1 MTHLTIREASQLIGR
16 TSATIRRYIRSGRLK
31 AEKQIGKF
39 GEEYRIPREDLLAL
53 GFTPAGPGD
62 GREAGTLVRAPSAP
76 PVPAA
81 PDFVPLSLYNEL
93 LMKHEQILVQYG
105 MIRAGGQKLL
115 EYKAD
120 AESKAEEIRDARERY
135 DALRQRAL
143 KEIGLLRKQVREME
157 IRLEERGIEVTLLQ
171 EKVDGLEQAPAGRR
185 VALDSVASS
194 LHEVRQQQ
202 QAVADLLAE
211 DPRSLAGGVGV
222 RPIASGYPPL
232 DRKDDH

>member
-16 TSATIRRYIRSGRLK
+16 TPATIRRYIRSGRLK

-53 GFTPAGPGD
+53 GFTPAEPGD
-62 GREAGTLVRAPSAP
+62 DRGSGTLVRAPAAA
-76 PVPAA
+76 PAA
-81 PDFVPLSLYNEL
+81 VAPDVVPLSLYNEL

-171 EKVDGLEQAPAGRR
+171 EKIEGLARAPAGRR
-185 VALDSVASS
+185 IALDSVASS
-194 LHEVRQQQ
+194 LHDVRQQQ

-211 DPRSLAGGVGV
+211 DPRGLAGGVGV

>member
-16 TSATIRRYIRSGRLK
+16 TPATIRRYIRSGRLK

-53 GFTPAGPGD
+53 GFTPAEPGE
-62 GREAGTLVRAPSAP
+62 GREAGTLVRAPSVA
-76 PVPAA
+76 PVPVA
-81 PDFVPLSLYNEL
+81 PDVVPLYLYNEL

-171 EKVDGLEQAPAGRR
+171 EKIEGLEQAPAKRR
-185 VALDSVASS
+185 IALDSVASS

-211 DPRSLAGGVGV
+211 DPRSLAGGVAV